1 MIWEWLYFDT
11 DKIFYL
17 EKQHFRSL
25 LGVRKC
31 CFSLMG
37 FFVNFFSNKIEA
49 DDLQDNC

>member
-1 MIWEWLYFDT
+1 MGMVVLRYRQDIL
-11 DKIFYL
+11 L
-17 EKQHFRSL
+17 RKQHFRSL